1 MARKP
6 AKKSA
11 AKKARKKAPARK
23 AAKKKAPAR
32 KAVKKKAAA
41 RKAPAR
47 RAAAKAA
54 GRGKLKL
61 TIGIERYDRHFP
73 FFDNTVKV
81 PNNIDLKVLQVGQ
94 SVTLRDGT
102 DRHGRMLKGD
112 FDVAEF
118 SMSTFLM
125 AKGRGMPIAGIPIF
139 PRRLFS
145 QSQMWVHPES
155 NLWHP
160 KDLVGK
166 KVALSSFQTTL
177 SLLAKGD
184 MKFYYDVPWETIHWV
199 LTTEEKVKFKTKP
212 GVKLEFIGDRAD
224 LGRALE
230 AREIDAFF
238 LPHPPHS
245 VVSGK
250 TAARRLFADC
260 KAEELDYYESVGD
273 YPIMHVVAIR
283 QEVIDRNP
291 WVARAVYD
299 MFNDA
304 KRLAEEYYEDPNW
317 SRLAWGRHDYEDE
330 RRLFVRDPWE
340 NGFKRNRKNIERF
353 IKYSHDQGLID
364 APYEPETLFAKQTL
378 DT

>member
-1 MARKP
+1 MAN
-6 AKKSA
+6 
-11 AKKARKKAPARK
+11 
-23 AAKKKAPAR
+23 
-32 KAVKKKAAA
+32 
-41 RKAPAR
+41 
-47 RAAAKAA
+47 
-54 GRGKLKL
+54 KLKL
-61 TIGIERYDRHFP
+61 SIGIERYDRHFP
-73 FFDNTVKV
+73 FFDHTVKV
-81 PNNIDLKVLQVGQ
+81 LDNIELDVQQVGQ

-102 DRHGRMLKGD
+102 ERHGRMLEGD

-145 QSQMWVHPES
+145 QSQMWVHPDS

-160 KDLVGK
+160 KDLIGK

-184 MKFYYDVPWETIHWV
+184 MKFYYDVPWEEIHWF
-199 LTTEEKVKFKTKP
+199 LTTSEKVKFKTKE
-212 GVKLEFIGDRAD
+212 GVKLDFMGNRQD
-224 LGRALE
+224 LGKALE
-230 AREIDAFF
+230 TGEIDAFF

-245 VVSGK
+245 VVSGQ

-260 KAEELDYYESVGD
+260 KDEELTYYEKVGD

-283 QEVIDRNP
+283 QEVIDKNP
-291 WVARAVYD
+291 WVAKAVFD

-304 KRLAEEYYEDPNW
+304 KTMAETYYEDPNW
-317 SRLAWGRHDYEDE
+317 SRLAWGRHYFEE
-330 RRLFVRDPWE
+330 EKKLFVRDPWE
-340 NGFKRNRKNIERF
+340 NGFARNRANLERF
-353 IKYSHDQGLID
+353 IKYSHDQGLLD
-364 APYEPETLFAKQTL
+364 ALYEPETLFAKETL